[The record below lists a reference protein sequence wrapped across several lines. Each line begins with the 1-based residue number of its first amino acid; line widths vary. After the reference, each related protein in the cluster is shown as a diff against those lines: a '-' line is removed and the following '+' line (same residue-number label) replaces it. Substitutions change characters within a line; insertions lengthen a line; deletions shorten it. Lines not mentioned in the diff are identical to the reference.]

1 MEIFKS
7 RPDIFPSN
15 EIDQITEGSNFSSTN
30 NHYKI
35 VAESDNKV
43 AGFTDV
49 LLNSQNIWMLNWL
62 AVGDLF
68 QKQGVG
74 SSLVNL
80 IIEWLLKKGVKELQV
95 QTCSCDGEAPARAF
109 YEKRGFVPIK
119 TEKNGY
125 GKGHSKITFLKEL

>member
-1 MEIFKS
+1 MYKIHPYNPQRHRNEVLEIFKS

-80 IIEWLLKKGVKELQV
+80 IIEWLLKRV
-95 QTCSCDGEAPARAF
+95 
-109 YEKRGFVPIK
+109 
-119 TEKNGY
+119 
-125 GKGHSKITFLKEL
+125 